1 MATEVCQWVNLNIS
15 LLRIEGIASVL
26 CHYDNAVMV
35 NLYYND
41 GLISKDILDQANGYV
56 LTYQVFR
63 NKRTMLHSWKVH
75 NENMLKELGEI
86 ANRGIIVAVNN
97 L

>member
-1 MATEVCQWVNLNIS
+1 
-15 LLRIEGIASVL
+15 
-26 CHYDNAVMV
+26 MV